1 MKKRNISDS
10 YVMTAHTK
18 SAGDMLEL
26 ETVRSTV
33 KAINKMAAQKDKM
46 NNYRYQSGW
55 TDLEPVK
62 STRWSS
68 TPPSK
73 SIRYRVKCQGRGPRT
88 SAAIADG
95 KHPRKYDQ
103 SLPLRHAERLDVYV
117 YTV

>member
-10 YVMTAHTK
+10 YVMTAHTE

-55 TDLEPVK
+55 TDVEPVK
-62 STRWSS
+62 ST
-68 TPPSK
+68 
-73 SIRYRVKCQGRGPRT
+73 RYRVKCQGRGPRT
-88 SAAIADG
+88 ASAIADG
-95 KHPRKYDQ
+95 RHPRAYDQ